1 MCRLSFFNF
10 YNNIFTLGVLRN
22 VWRIVDSFQCV
33 TIIVPCV
40 ILLFQVVSVYIQ
52 SNAHVLF

>member
-33 TIIVPCV
+33 TIIAPCV